1 MMDYSL
7 KARITLEK
15 EENFSTL
22 SYIILLTKMVF
33 QKLELT
39 IQPSDEHSKVK
50 QKTKTKK
57 SPKTQEF
64 LFSLA

>member
-39 IQPSDEHSKVK
+39 I
-50 QKTKTKK
+50 
-57 SPKTQEF
+57 
-64 LFSLA
+64 